1 MTETYYKK
9 RKNRRN
15 DILYAFLIA
24 IFIHL
29 LFFLLIYIN
38 PDLLNLQS
46 KQQPKK
52 EEKDYI
58 EITEYKDKETE
69 PPEKSKLLA
78 EKSHKAVKESAP
90 DKTTRIAPPPS
101 PKPSPAKKPT
111 PPKKPQKV
119 AKKEPEKKKE
129 PPKKEPPKKKPAE
142 EKIKTNNEVLR
153 DHKLSKLPKQKWLR
167 DKKEPK
173 KDLNEIGR
181 ELVKSNPAE
190 FPSPYSANQPAKVG
204 ARNVPKTEDTV
215 DLNTTEF
222 KYYSYFLGLK
232 RKIEGVWRYPPAAA
246 QRGEHGSLNLIFTIK
261 SNGDLEGIQIVSST
275 GLQSLDGE
283 ALRAIKVAAPFNPFP
298 KSWEGLEKLN
308 VKATFEYTY
317 RNFLR

>member
-9 RKNRRN
+9 RKKRRN
-15 DILYAFLIA
+15 DILYAFLFA
-24 IFIHL
+24 ILLHL
-29 LFFLLIYIN
+29 LFFLAIYIN

-46 KQQPKK
+46 KKPPPK

-69 PPEKSKLLA
+69 PPEKSKLLS

-90 DKTTRIAPPPS
+90 DKTTRIAPPPT

-119 AKKEPEKKKE
+119 AKKEQ
-129 PPKKEPPKKKPAE
+129 PKKEPVKKEPVKKKPVE
-142 EKIKTNNEVLR
+142 KKIKTNNEVLR
-153 DHKLSKLPKQKWLR
+153 DHKLAKLPQQKWLR
-167 DKKEPK
+167 EKKEPE
-173 KDLNEIGR
+173 KDLNEIGK

-190 FPSPYSANQPAKVG
+190 FPSPYSPTQPSKVG
-204 ARNVPKTEDTV
+204 ARNVPKSEDTV

-232 RKIEGVWRYPPAAA
+232 RQIEGVWHYPKDAA

-275 GLQSLDGE
+275 GFKSLDGE
-283 ALRAIKVAAPFNPFP
+283 ALRAIKVAAPFHPFP
-298 KSWEGLEKLN
+298 KSWQGLEKLN

>member
-9 RKNRRN
+9 RKRRRN
-15 DILYAFLIA
+15 DILYAFLFA
-24 IFIHL
+24 IIFHL
-29 LFFLLIYIN
+29 IFFLLIFFN

-46 KQQPKK
+46 KKPPPK

-58 EITEYKDKETE
+58 EITEYIDKETE

-90 DKTTRIAPPPS
+90 DKTTRLTKPPS
-101 PKPSPAKKPT
+101 PKPSPAKKPAK
-111 PPKKPQKV
+111 PKEPKKI
-119 AKKEPEKKKE
+119 AKKEPEKKK
-129 PPKKEPPKKKPAE
+129 PVK

-153 DHKLSKLPKQKWLR
+153 DHKLAKLPKQKWLR
-167 DKKEPK
+167 DKIETDKELK
-173 KDLNEIGR
+173 EIGR
-181 ELVKSNPAE
+181 EILKSNPAE
-190 FPSPYSANQPAKVG
+190 FPSPYSSTQPSKVG
-204 ARNVPKTEDTV
+204 ARNVPRTEDTV

-232 RKIEGVWRYPPAAA
+232 RQIEGVWHYPADAA
-246 QRGEHGSLNLIFTIK
+246 QRGEHGNLNLIFTIK
-261 SNGDLEGIQIVSST
+261 SNGDLDGIQIVSST
-275 GLQSLDGE
+275 GFRALDRE
-283 ALRAIKVAAPFNPFP
+283 ALRAIKVAAPFHPFP
-298 KSWEGLEKLN
+298 KSWQGLEKLN

>member
-1 MTETYYKK
+1 VTETYYKK
-9 RKNRRN
+9 RKSRRN
-15 DILYAFLIA
+15 DILYAFLFA
-24 IFIHL
+24 ILLHL
-29 LFFLLIYIN
+29 LFFLLIYFN
-38 PDLLNLQS
+38 PNFLDLQT
-46 KQQPKK
+46 KKEPKK

-90 DKTTRIAPPPS
+90 NKTTRVAKPPS

-119 AKKEPEKKKE
+119 AKKEIKKKE
-129 PPKKEPPKKKPAE
+129 PEKKEPVKKKPVE
-142 EKIKTNNEVLR
+142 KKIKTNNEVLR
-153 DHKLSKLPKQKWLR
+153 DHKLAKLPQQKWLR
-167 DKKEPK
+167 DKKETK
-173 KDLNEIGR
+173 KDLNEIGK

-190 FPSPYSANQPAKVG
+190 FPTPYSTPQPSKVG

-232 RKIEGVWRYPPAAA
+232 RQIEGVWHYPKDAA
-246 QRGEHGSLNLIFTIK
+246 QRGEHGSLNLIFTIN
-261 SNGDLEGIQIVSST
+261 SNGDLAGIQIVSST
-275 GLQSLDGE
+275 GFKALDGE
-283 ALRAIKVAAPFNPFP
+283 ALRAIKVAAPYHPFP
-298 KSWEGLEKLN
+298 KSWQGLEKLN

-317 RNFLR
+317 KNFLR